1 MARNA
6 KSAARILSVQEQ
18 MRKIEEA
25 KLGAL
30 QGRLQAIKDEQVAL
44 VSAMN
49 NDGALQNL
57 FLDTMA
63 VRMKS
68 LAGKERETEVLVARQ
83 AAVVRD
89 EAAREKAAKRLAER
103 KAHEEKLEE
112 EQRQLNDVLD
122 VFIRPKDASLR

>member
-1 MARNA
+1 MAKDA
-6 KSAARILSVQEQ
+6 KSAARILSVQKQ
-18 MRKIEEA
+18 IRKIEEA

-68 LAGKERETEVLVARQ
+68 LASKERYAEALVVQQ

-89 EAAREKAAKRLAER
+89 EAGREKAAQRLAER
-103 KAHEEKLEE
+103 KAQEERIEE

-122 VFIRPKDASLR
+122 VFVRPKDASLR

>member
-1 MARNA
+1 MAKDA
-6 KSAARILSVQEQ
+6 KSAERILSVQKQ
-18 MRKIEEA
+18 IRKIEEA

-68 LAGKERETEVLVARQ
+68 LASKERYAEALVVQQ

-89 EAAREKAAKRLAER
+89 EAGREKAAQRLAER
-103 KAHEEKLEE
+103 KAQEERMEE

-122 VFIRPKDASLR
+122 VFVRPKDASLR

>member
-1 MARNA
+1 MAKDA
-6 KSAARILSVQEQ
+6 KSAARILSVQKQ
-18 MRKIEEA
+18 IRKIEEA

-49 NDGALQNL
+49 NDGALQAL

-68 LAGKERETEVLVARQ
+68 LASKERYAEALVVQQ

-89 EAAREKAAKRLAER
+89 EAGREKAAQRLAER
-103 KAHEEKLEE
+103 KAQEERIEE
-112 EQRQLNDVLD
+112 EQRQLNDILD
-122 VFIRPKDASLR
+122 VFVRPKDASLR